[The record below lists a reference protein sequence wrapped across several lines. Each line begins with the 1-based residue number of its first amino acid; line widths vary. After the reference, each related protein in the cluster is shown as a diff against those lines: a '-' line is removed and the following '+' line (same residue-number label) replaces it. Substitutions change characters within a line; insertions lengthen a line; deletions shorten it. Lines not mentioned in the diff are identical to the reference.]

1 MTNFDFLKKEPQ
13 FDSFADVAIS
23 AEKLLHIDM
32 EACVFNCC
40 RDMEFAIKWM
50 YSVDGSHVMPYQDT
64 LASLME
70 TEEFRNLIDNTDLWN
85 RMKLIRVRGNEVA
98 HRGQKISYDVA
109 CLCLQNLYY
118 FLDFVTCCYSKHY
131 EYKPYNR
138 DLLRKNSEI
147 SVHSLPEYQEI
158 DLKAL
163 IAENQALK
171 EQLTARREEQKQT
184 YVP

>member
-1 MTNFDFLKKEPQ
+1 
-13 FDSFADVAIS
+13 
-23 AEKLLHIDM
+23 
-32 EACVFNCC
+32 
-40 RDMEFAIKWM
+40 
-50 YSVDGSHVMPYQDT
+50 
-64 LASLME
+64 
-70 TEEFRNLIDNTDLWN
+70 
-85 RMKLIRVRGNEVA
+85 
-98 HRGQKISYDVA
+98 YDVA

-131 EYKPYNR
+131 EYKPYNK

-184 YVP
+184 YVPKPLDLSEYKTRKIYIDTMLMDAGWTEGKNWINEVELPGMPN